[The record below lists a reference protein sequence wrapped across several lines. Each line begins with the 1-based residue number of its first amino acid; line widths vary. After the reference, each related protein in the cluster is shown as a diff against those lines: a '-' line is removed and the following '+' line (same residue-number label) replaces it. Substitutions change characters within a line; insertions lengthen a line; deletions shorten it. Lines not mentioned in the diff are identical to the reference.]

1 MMRRAAVL
9 LALVFPPQMAAQ
21 TPGSAELNL
30 GLQAAG
36 QRDPVAAIEHLARAT
51 ALLDAEREKEALRQA
66 YLQLGLAYLTGLDR
80 ADRALPAFVRS
91 GELGSA
97 EAWLWAAMAAEKLG
111 GAEEAAHF
119 RAMALP
125 KPMGEPAA
133 PGGPENTEPAPTAG
147 HEHAAPAA
155 PAAPAPGAFEHLF
168 GEDKP
173 KPAAPAAPTTAAP
186 PSGESKPAVDA
197 FQYFFGKKKPAP
209 KPEEKEQA
217 PPPT

>member
-21 TPGSAELNL
+21 TPGSIELNL

-51 ALLDAEREKEALRQA
+51 GLLDPEREKEALGQA

-80 ADRALPAFVRS
+80 PDRALPAFAKS
-91 GELGSA
+91 GELGST

-111 GAEEAAHF
+111 GSEEAAHY
-119 RAMALP
+119 RAMALARP
-125 KPMGEPAA
+125 AAGEPSAVVA
-133 PGGPENTEPAPTAG
+133 PGHAEPAPAEPTAV
-147 HEHAAPAA
+147 
-155 PAAPAPGAFEHLF
+155 APGAFEHFF
-168 GEDKP
+168 GEEKP
-173 KPAAPAAPTTAAP
+173 QQAPPAAAKPAEAKPPA
-186 PSGESKPAVDA
+186 DA

-209 KPEEKEQA
+209 KPEKEGET
-217 PPPT
+217 PPPPL